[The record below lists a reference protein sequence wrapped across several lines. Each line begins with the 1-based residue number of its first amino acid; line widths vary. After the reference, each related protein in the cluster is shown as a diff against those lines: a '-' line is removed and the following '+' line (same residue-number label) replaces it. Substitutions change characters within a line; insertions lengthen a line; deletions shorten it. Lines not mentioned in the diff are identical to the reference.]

1 MIRIALLTLCCLAG
15 LARASDYTS
24 LEELMLDMNRRQ
36 VEAIRAYM
44 AANPEAEDLS
54 EARERLIYGLVS
66 IDDHDGALKMLEE
79 AYAGLPE
86 DKTGLEL
93 DAAFG
98 EIVVPMIQLYR
109 LENRKEDAAAF
120 IDRVR
125 ADFKNHEMADT
136 INEALDEFAGM
147 FSQPGPGEILDIAFT
162 AIDGREINLAD
173 MKGKVVLVDFWATWC
188 VPCLKAMPGLKA
200 VYDEFSERGF
210 EIVGISLDSDRE
222 KLESYIEKEA
232 LAWPH
237 YFDGKGWENDIAARY
252 GIESIPSTFLIGP
265 DGTIAATDLNET
277 DLREQVA
284 ALLATTE
291 KAPAAGE

>member
-1 MIRIALLTLCCLAG
+1 
-15 LARASDYTS
+15 
-24 LEELMLDMNRRQ
+24 
-36 VEAIRAYM
+36 
-44 AANPEAEDLS
+44 
-54 EARERLIYGLVS
+54 
-66 IDDHDGALKMLEE
+66 
-79 AYAGLPE
+79 
-86 DKTGLEL
+86 
-93 DAAFG
+93 
-98 EIVVPMIQLYR
+98 
-109 LENRKEDAAAF
+109 
-120 IDRVR
+120 
-125 ADFKNHEMADT
+125 
-136 INEALDEFAGM
+136 
-147 FSQPGPGEILDIAFT
+147 
-162 AIDGREINLAD
+162 
-173 MKGKVVLVDFWATWC
+173 
-188 VPCLKAMPGLKA
+188 MPGLKA